1 MLPRVDGPSLPAAA
15 TCLIPISVFTT
26 LNGVPLSVASGL
38 VHEDSSMKVSV
49 PDIVNPS
56 EPTTSVKS
64 QSLPKFIDVVP
75 IPSAP
80 SADTSSTKYAWYVP
94 SVTWNNGTVSVLP
107 PTGVTS
113 ISTIELSP
121 VLFKAGSSMMT
132 CMT

>member
-15 TCLIPISVFTT
+15 TCLIPISVLIT
-26 LNGVPLSVASGL
+26 LNGVPLSVESGL
-38 VHEDSSMKVSV
+38 VHEVSSMKVSV
-49 PDIVNPS
+49 LATLNPS
-56 EPTTSVKS
+56 STLSVKS
-64 QSLPKFIDVVP
+64 QSLPKFNDVVP
-75 IPSAP
+75 IASAP

-121 VLFKAGSSMMT
+121 ALFKAGSSMMT
-132 CMT
+132 SMT